1 MNVKPD
7 TRSQSTPAQNTDAN
21 RPELRAFGAVLLFA
35 VWSLRGRMGQLV
47 PVTLALL
54 LITGAA
60 QGIGALH
67 DVSSTL
73 THQQIAHSW
82 RNTYDLLVR
91 PQDTVSQPERDGGW
105 VNSQGALED
114 YGGISISQAN
124 NILALP
130 QVIQIMPFA
139 NVGWQSINVVIPVTL
154 EQKGVFRI
162 TAQWSG
168 TDSIENSIV
177 NYVEVTDL
185 AHLTVEAPIYSP
197 VVQHLIMP
205 TGATSIVYAMSVPAT
220 QAVIGV
226 AASQENT
233 LKQLLFQGSAAPV
246 HLNIHV
252 DMLNGGITMLPTCVK
267 SAACWQPEPAQH
279 GKMRYLPQG
288 VQLYRYSQARYS
300 ATQQQIAAGQ
310 LTLDALG
317 EDTHGYIYRTLLQ
330 EHVTLPDNGS
340 MVSNMNPESSQNLDV
355 LPLAGPAY
363 IPQLPDAIH
372 FIPLQQACAVNG
384 EQCYSGL
391 YIQLRGVDQYTQQS
405 LVLLQATAAAITAR
419 TGLHVDILDGSSP
432 RMVTLSA
439 GKTSPSITTSWRVV
453 GVAVQIVHGVDTLQ
467 ETLLVLCAV
476 ICLLAIGA
484 AGILIG
490 IGRRNEALLLRQ
502 VGWPFPLLTLIFV
515 CDALILA
522 LPGSILVS
530 GSIILSARLW
540 PGSLPPA
547 LMWGLLGMGVIT
559 YGIGLVGMGMGRA
572 NGKRTPTARSMATR
586 KDSGQARNM
595 AIAQDR
601 MPTRGIPTSE
611 NPPRPSPHQ
620 PFARRGMGRGVRRNV
635 VTPLVGVRVGLHP
648 FHHIIRPLR
657 ASPGAFHM
665 KVTAPLV
672 CAIAVA
678 TTTFL
683 IAVELL
689 MITHLN
695 QVLVVTILGNQVR
708 AALEGPQMLL
718 VGVVLLTALLTV
730 GLCTTLL
737 LRGRRQEIALLA
749 MVGWERRSVLLRVLR
764 DVGWSAVLSG
774 EVGALLALIVMAL
787 TSAFPPAWLMISVV
801 IGGPLFGVLLVGIVT
816 TSIAWGELKRVATWR

>member
-1 MNVKPD
+1 M
-7 TRSQSTPAQNTDAN
+7 
-21 RPELRAFGAVLLFA
+21 
-35 VWSLRGRMGQLV
+35 
-47 PVTLALL
+47 LA
-54 LITGAA
+54 G
-60 QGIGALH
+60 
-67 DVSSTL
+67 
-73 THQQIAHSW
+73 
-82 RNTYDLLVR
+82 
-91 PQDTVSQPERDGGW
+91 
-105 VNSQGALED
+105 
-114 YGGISISQAN
+114 
-124 NILALP
+124 
-130 QVIQIMPFA
+130 
-139 NVGWQSINVVIPVTL
+139 
-154 EQKGVFRI
+154 
-162 TAQWSG
+162 
-168 TDSIENSIV
+168 
-177 NYVEVTDL
+177 
-185 AHLTVEAPIYSP
+185 
-197 VVQHLIMP
+197 
-205 TGATSIVYAMSVPAT
+205 
-220 QAVIGV
+220 
-226 AASQENT
+226 
-233 LKQLLFQGSAAPV
+233 
-246 HLNIHV
+246 
-252 DMLNGGITMLPTCVK
+252 
-267 SAACWQPEPAQH
+267 
-279 GKMRYLPQG
+279 
-288 VQLYRYSQARYS
+288 

-317 EDTHGYIYRTLLQ
+317 EDTRGYIYRSLLQ

-340 MVSNMNPESSQNLDV
+340 MVSNMNSESSQNLDV

-363 IPQLPDAIH
+363 IPQLTDAIH
-372 FIPLQQACAVNG
+372 FVALQQACAVNG

-502 VGWPFPLLTLIFV
+502 VGWPFPLLTLILV
-515 CDALILA
+515 CDALVLA
-522 LPGSILVS
+522 LPGSVLAS
-530 GSIILSARLW
+530 GWIILSAKLW

-586 KDSGQARNM
+586 KDSGQARN
-595 AIAQDR
+595 
-601 MPTRGIPTSE
+601 
-611 NPPRPSPHQ
+611 PPRPSPHQ
-620 PFARRGMGRGVRRNV
+620 PFARRGMGGGVSRNV

-683 IAVELL
+683 IAMGLL

-801 IGGPLFGVLLVGIVT
+801 IGGPLFSVLLVGIVT